1 MNQPAKYSCPHC
13 KNLFSISNPSLYGKQ
28 ISCPTCKKPVVISAP
43 SPTPPAQQPAPSQPQ
58 PQNPFPQQPAAT
70 NPFPQQPAATN
81 PFPQQPPGANPF
93 GNLPPGGVPAQPG
106 QFAVAPGPPR
116 SPNQT
121 AASKK
126 KKKKKKSKSLAP
138 LIVISSIVG
147 ILLPVGLTTFFL
159 LKKGGADGNVVDMTW
174 LPENTEVLMHIKVSR
189 LVNSSLYKEHL
200 ANDPQFTSSLSEMRE
215 ETGLSLSDVESV
227 TLGALDGESMSGAV
241 AVVRLS
247 KDVDV
252 SKMSKLNKSE
262 VNGFSVYEGADS
274 SLLLADSRTL
284 VIAKTPTM
292 DAVANRG
299 AVIKRFPQFDF
310 ADSGQDFFVSM
321 VPTDKSIFK
330 SKNPTAMMMGGA
342 PAGFSNAIDA
352 FENGANAV
360 TIGGSLS
367 GSNLGLKFQAD
378 MLDAA
383 TSTKLKDGL
392 GESIT
397 EGRKTFKDSSAM
409 LPAGLVP
416 IIEDVLASLNV
427 EQSSSEVDVTL
438 QLPVGKLIEFSNNLT
453 GGNSL
458 PGFGNFM
465 NF

>member
-1 MNQPAKYSCPHC
+1 M
-13 KNLFSISNPSLYGKQ
+13 
-28 ISCPTCKKPVVISAP
+28 
-43 SPTPPAQQPAPSQPQ
+43 
-58 PQNPFPQQPAAT
+58 
-70 NPFPQQPAATN
+70 
-81 PFPQQPPGANPF
+81 
-93 GNLPPGGVPAQPG
+93 
-106 QFAVAPGPPR
+106 
-116 SPNQT
+116 
-121 AASKK
+121 
-126 KKKKKKSKSLAP
+126 
-138 LIVISSIVG
+138 G

-200 ANDPQFTSSLSEMRE
+200 ANDPQFTSSLSKMRE
-215 ETGLSLSDVESV
+215 ETGLSLSDVESA
-227 TLGALDGESMSGAV
+227 TFGALDGESKSGAV
-241 AVVRLS
+241 LVVRLS

-262 VNGFSVYEGADS
+262 VNGFSVYENGDS
-274 SLLLADSRTL
+274 SLLLADSRML
-284 VIAKTPTM
+284 VIAEKPTM

-342 PAGFSNAIDA
+342 PAGFSAIDA